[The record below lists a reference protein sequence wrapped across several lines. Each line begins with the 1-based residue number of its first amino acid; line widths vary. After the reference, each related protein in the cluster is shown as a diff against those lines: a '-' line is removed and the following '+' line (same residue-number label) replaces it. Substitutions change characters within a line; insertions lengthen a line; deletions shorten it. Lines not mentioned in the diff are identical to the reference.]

1 MRYVGLIGYPVAHS
15 LSPRMQ
21 QAAFEEYG
29 IEARYVLWETPP
41 DTLPARIETLRA
53 PGMIGANVTIPY
65 KAKALALVDECD
77 TLAARVGALNTIVNR
92 DGRLTGYNTDVHGFI
107 RALAES
113 AGHLLSS
120 EKGRRAVIVG
130 TGGAA
135 RAAAAGLLENGF
147 EELLLLGRTEAHL
160 VQLQHDLQ
168 RIDFL
173 SGSAVRIRARQFGN
187 SDLAALFVRTDLL
200 VNATPVGLHE
210 NDAPLPVDVTL
221 LPTTAVVI
229 DMIFNPPETPLLR
242 AATARGCQT
251 INGLSMLLYQGAQA
265 FELWTGLD
273 APVDAMRK
281 ALSGSQRLQG
291 FLT

>member
-1 MRYVGLIGYPVAHS
+1 MHYAGLIGYPVAHS

-21 QAAFEEYG
+21 QAAFDQYG

-41 DTLPARIETLRA
+41 DTLPARVASLRA
-53 PGMIGANVTIPY
+53 PEMMGANVTIPY

-77 TLAARVGALNTIVNR
+77 TLAARVGALNTIVNH
-92 DGRLTGYNTDVHGFI
+92 DGRLTGYNTDVQGFI

-113 AGHLLSS
+113 AGHLLSG
-120 EKGRRAVIVG
+120 EKNRRAVIAG

-135 RAAAAGLLENGF
+135 RAAAVGLLEKGF
-147 EELLLLGRTEAHL
+147 EELVLLGRTEAHL

-168 RIDFL
+168 RIASL
-173 SGSAVRIRARQFGN
+173 SGSAARIRARRFGS
-187 SDLAALFVRTDLL
+187 SDLATLFARTDLL

-210 NDAPLPVDVTL
+210 IDAPLPVDVTL

-242 AATARGCQT
+242 AAAAHGCQT
-251 INGLSMLLYQGAQA
+251 INGLPMLLYQGAQA
-265 FELWTGLD
+265 FELWTGRD
-273 APVDAMRK
+273 APIASMCQ
-281 ALSGSQRLQG
+281 ALSS
-291 FLT
+291 